1 MSKQNQNDAL
11 RKALDKAKTSN
22 RRKNLSEEERKVRRE
37 RNKIDVQ
44 QYQARLL
51 LEERKIRRERNKIHK

>member
-37 RNKIDVQ
+37 RN
-44 QYQARLL
+44 
-51 LEERKIRRERNKIHK
+51 